1 MPEDPLI
8 GRQLANFRI
17 ERLIKRGGM
26 ARVYYGQDV
35 KLDRPVAIKVIDFQ
49 YRDDPTYAER
59 FVREARA
66 VAAWRHEN
74 IVQVYYADD
83 QQGLYYFCMEYID
96 GLDLGELLL
105 QHARSGELMPH
116 AEVLRIGRAIARAL
130 DYAHRK
136 GVIHRDVKPSN
147 VMVAQDDRVVLTD
160 FGLALDVHRGTVGE
174 AFGSARYI
182 APEQAKRSA
191 NAVPQSDLYSLGV
204 ILYQMLTGV
213 VPFDDPSPTSVAIQ
227 HLTASP
233 PSPRASN
240 PSLNAEVEAVLLKA
254 LSKAPKDRYQT
265 GAELMDALEQALSIR
280 QTGPD
285 GQGTSTEPDLPR
297 AHPVTPD
304 MLRLSE
310 VDTPQAAT
318 ERTTIT
324 GPVDLSPAPAD
335 ATAFLVHPAPDALPG
350 PPRPMPAKTR
360 GRWVFYVLLTLFIL
374 GIVVVASAV
383 VLYATNEDV
392 RKLVGQ
398 VLSGAAVLPEPSLSP
413 LASVEPTAFES
424 PLGATTT
431 ASVAVTV
438 TQATAP
444 SPTPEPTSM
453 PVVQISVSAAPD
465 LVSRNDRLGYTIR
478 VISKGQ
484 PAFHVVVTDIIPAGT
499 RYVEGSATEGV
510 ELVGERVL
518 RWEKPAMEPDREYLF
533 AFQVTVLADDA
544 VVNDQYGAQWE
555 GGVGVLGPPV
565 ITSVDASGIEIYMPL
580 ILCNVQ

>member
-105 QHARSGELMPH
+105 RHARSGELMPH

-130 DYAHRK
+130 DYAHRE

-182 APEQAKRSA
+182 APEQAKSSA

-227 HLTASP
+227 HLTAP
-233 PSPRASN
+233 PPRPREVN
-240 PSLNAEVEAVLLKA
+240 PALSEETEAVLLKA
-254 LSKAPKDRYQT
+254 LSKAPEDRYQT
-265 GAELMDALEQALSIR
+265 GAELLDAL
-280 QTGPD
+280 
-285 GQGTSTEPDLPR
+285 
-297 AHPVTPD
+297 
-304 MLRLSE
+304 
-310 VDTPQAAT
+310 
-318 ERTTIT
+318 
-324 GPVDLSPAPAD
+324 
-335 ATAFLVHPAPDALPG
+335 
-350 PPRPMPAKTR
+350 
-360 GRWVFYVLLTLFIL
+360 
-374 GIVVVASAV
+374 SA
-383 VLYATNEDV
+383 
-392 RKLVGQ
+392 
-398 VLSGAAVLPEPSLSP
+398 
-413 LASVEPTAFES
+413 
-424 PLGATTT
+424 
-431 ASVAVTV
+431 
-438 TQATAP
+438 
-444 SPTPEPTSM
+444 
-453 PVVQISVSAAPD
+453 
-465 LVSRNDRLGYTIR
+465 
-478 VISKGQ
+478 
-484 PAFHVVVTDIIPAGT
+484 
-499 RYVEGSATEGV
+499 
-510 ELVGERVL
+510 
-518 RWEKPAMEPDREYLF
+518 
-533 AFQVTVLADDA
+533 
-544 VVNDQYGAQWE
+544 
-555 GGVGVLGPPV
+555 
-565 ITSVDASGIEIYMPL
+565 
-580 ILCNVQ
+580 C